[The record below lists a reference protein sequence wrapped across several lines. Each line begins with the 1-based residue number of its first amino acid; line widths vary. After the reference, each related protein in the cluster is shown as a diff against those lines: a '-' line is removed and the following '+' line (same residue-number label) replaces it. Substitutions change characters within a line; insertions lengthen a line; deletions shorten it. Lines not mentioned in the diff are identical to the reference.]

1 LDAIVAGVELCDERT
16 LEALDFASVRN
27 RVVAATRTQRGKTF
41 ATEMTPSTDFGRVR
55 VDQARTAA
63 TRELVAGADL
73 HVMSAID
80 TADLT
85 QAAALGRTLGTSE
98 LRAIGDAIAAA
109 AAAYNATHESEELR
123 PLLAGYLPL
132 RELHRALTGAID
144 ERGVVLDRASPALG
158 RIRRH
163 LSQANVDA
171 RDRVAAI
178 LRSEKFAKAIQDHI
192 VTIREGRFV
201 IPIKAEFSGVVQGI
215 VHDTSSSG
223 QTLFV
228 EPLAAL
234 DLNNRLRTLRIEEER
249 EVQRILEELSR
260 SVGDRSGQIEANVTM
275 LAAVD
280 LLVAKANVARA
291 MDAAEPELSD
301 APEIRVERGRHPLLG
316 ERAVPQSLVL
326 DADTRVVAI
335 SGPNMGGKSV
345 ALKMVGLFVAMTY
358 CGMQLP
364 AGIGTRV
371 GRFESVLADIGDEQS
386 IAANT
391 STFSAHLARM
401 RELLAGANERTLALI
416 DEIGGGTEPTA
427 GAALAIAMLERLLA
441 AGSAAIVTTH
451 ATELK
456 LFAHAVPHVAN
467 ASVRFDPETF
477 VPTFHLDTGAPGQS
491 LAFPLAKSI
500 GIADEIVERAQRLL
514 DSRERDY
521 ESALSELSLRNAE
534 LQREREG
541 LENERIAARG
551 ELAALQRD
559 RGTLDAERRSFGEK
573 AEGRMQQALRDFVA
587 ELARRAETVERAR
600 PKVTSSQAGLLS
612 ATIAGIH
619 RDLGIRPEERTA
631 TDDREYHPADRVRVL
646 SLAQDGTVVEDYGDT
661 LLVSIGVMK
670 TVVPK
675 SDVQRR
681 GRSAADKKPAPA
693 KAAAARL
700 EAATRSQAELDV
712 RGKRFVDA
720 EPLVERWLDEAV
732 LAGNSPV
739 RLIHGKGTGMLG
751 RGLQEFLR
759 THPSVKSFRYG
770 NENEGA
776 GGVTIVDLRD

>member
-1 LDAIVAGVELCDERT
+1 MSESNVELCDERT
-16 LEALDFASVRN
+16 LEALDFASIAN
-27 RVVAATRTQRGKTF
+27 RVVAATRTERGKSF
-41 ATEMTPSTDFGRVR
+41 ASRMTPSTSFASVR
-55 VDQARTAA
+55 VEQARTAA
-63 TRELVAGADL
+63 ARELVAGADL

-80 TADLT
+80 TAGLT
-85 QAAALGRTLGTSE
+85 QAASLTRTLGTMD

-109 AAAYNATHESEELR
+109 ASAYNATHESEELK
-123 PLLAGYLPL
+123 PLLVGYLPL

-163 LSQANVDA
+163 MHQANVDA
-171 RDRVAAI
+171 RDRVSAI
-178 LRSEKFAKAIQDHI
+178 LRSEKYAKAIQDNI

-201 IPIKAEFSGVVQGI
+201 VPIKAEFSGMVPGI

-223 QTLFV
+223 QTLFI

-234 DLNNRLRTLRIEEER
+234 DMNNRVRTLKIEEER

-260 SVGDRSGQIEANVTM
+260 SVGDRAGQIEANVAM
-275 LAAVD
+275 LAEID

-301 APEIRVERGRHPLLG
+301 EPEVRIERGRHPLLG
-316 ERAVPQSLVL
+316 ERAVPQTLAL
-326 DADTRVVAI
+326 DASTRVVVI

-364 AGIGTRV
+364 AGIGTRI
-371 GRFESVLADIGDEQS
+371 GRFDNVLADIGDEQS

-401 RELLAGANERTLALI
+401 RELLANAGPRTLALI

-427 GAALAIAMLERLLA
+427 GAALAIAMLERLLQ

-456 LFAHAVPHVAN
+456 LFAHAAGRVAN
-467 ASVRFDPETF
+467 ASVRFDPVTF

-491 LAFPLAKSI
+491 LAFPLARSI
-500 GIADEIVERAQRLL
+500 GISDAIVERAQRLL

-521 ESALSELSLRNAE
+521 ESALAELSLRNAE
-534 LQREREG
+534 LQSEREG
-541 LENERIAARG
+541 LEGERQAARG
-551 ELAALQRD
+551 ERAALQRD
-559 RGTLDAERRSFGEK
+559 RSALDAERRELGGR
-573 AEGRMQQALRDFVA
+573 AEQRMQQALRDFVA
-587 ELARRAETVERAR
+587 ELTRRAETATQAR
-600 PKVTSSQAGLLS
+600 PKVTASQAGLLAS
-612 ATIAGIH
+612 TIQDIH
-619 RDLGIRPEERTA
+619 RDLGIRPEERTGA
-631 TDDREYHPADRVRVL
+631 GDSEYRSGDRVRVL
-646 SLAQDGTVVEDYGDT
+646 SLSQDGEVVEDYGDT

-670 TVVPK
+670 TVVGK
-675 SDVQRR
+675 NDVERR
-681 GRSAADKKPAPA
+681 ERSATDKKPKPA
-693 KAAAARL
+693 RAAAARL
-700 EAATRSQAELDV
+700 EAATRSLAELDV

-720 EPLVERWLDEAV
+720 EPLVERWLDEVV

-751 RGLQEFLR
+751 RGLQEYLR
-759 THPSVKSFRYG
+759 SHPSVKSVRYG
-770 NENEGA
+770 DENEGA
-776 GGVTIVDLRD
+776 GGVSIVELRD